1 MAKPTLMDITKDEL
15 KETITE
21 AVIAAF
27 DYYFQAQGLNRINQ
41 IEAMLAQQN
50 ANNN

>member
-1 MAKPTLMDITKDEL
+1 MDITKDEL

>member
-15 KETITE
+15 KETIAE
-21 AVIAAF
+21 AVIAAL
-27 DYYFQAQGLNRINQ
+27 DYYMLNRINQ
-41 IEAMLAQQN
+41 IKAMLAQQN